1 MNDQSVQKLNLRGH
15 NNAIML
21 YCMKGYS
28 QFCPVA
34 LAAEVFAERWT
45 PLILRELLS
54 GARRFADIHRG
65 VPRMSRN
72 LLCQRLEALAHI
84 GIIERKPLAHGRGSE
99 YHLTDAGRAFGPVVE
114 SLGAWGYKWSSR
126 DLRDEH
132 LDPDFLM
139 WVLHRLV
146 RTENLPD
153 HRVVVYVQFRQTP
166 KRRYWLILNR
176 PEVDVCLFDP
186 GFEVDLE
193 VVADVRT
200 LADICLGHV
209 KVRDAISRGWLTL
222 LGARQICKDFSS
234 WLGTAHYA
242 SAVAS

>member
-1 MNDQSVQKLNLRGH
+1 MVQKLWLLEYKIE
-15 NNAIML
+15 AML
-21 YCMKGYS
+21 YVMNGYG

-72 LLCQRLEALAHI
+72 LLCQRLDSLAYS
-84 GIIERKPLAHGRGSE
+84 GIIERKPTANGRGFE
-99 YHLTDAGRAFGPVVE
+99 YHLTAAGKEFGPVIE
-114 SLGAWGYKWSSR
+114 SLGAWGYKWSTH

-132 LDPDFLM
+132 LDPDFLI
-139 WVLHRLV
+139 WVLHRLM
-146 RTENLPD
+146 RKENLPD
-153 HRVVVYVQFRQTP
+153 HRTVVFFQFRETP
-166 KRRYWLILNR
+166 KRRYWLVLKR

-186 GFEVDLE
+186 GYGIDLE
-193 VVADVRT
+193 VVAKLRA
-200 LADICLGHV
+200 LADICLGHLT
-209 KVRDAISRGWLTL
+209 VRDAMVRGTLTL
-222 LGARQICKDFSS
+222 SGARDLCRKFPT

-242 SAVAS
+242 SAAV

>member
-1 MNDQSVQKLNLRGH
+1 MNEQGFQKLNLQRH
-15 NNAIML
+15 NNSIML
-21 YCMKGYS
+21 YRMKGYG

-45 PLILRELLS
+45 PLIVRELLS

-72 LLCQRLEALAHI
+72 LLCQRLDTLAHV
-84 GIIERKPLAHGRGSE
+84 GIVERKPLARGRGYE
-99 YHLTDAGRAFGPVVE
+99 YHLTDAGRGFGPVVE
-114 SLGAWGYKWSSR
+114 ALGTWGYKWSVR

-146 RTENLPD
+146 RTANLPEN
-153 HRVVVYVQFRQTP
+153 RVVVYFQFRQAP

-186 GFEVDLE
+186 GFGVDLE
-193 VVADVRT
+193 VVADVRA
-200 LADICLGHV
+200 LADICLGQV
-209 KVRDAISRGWLTL
+209 TVRDAISRGWLTL
-222 LGARQICKDFSS
+222 LGARHVCKGFSS
-234 WLGTAHYA
+234 WLGTTHYA
-242 SAVAS
+242 SALAS

>member
-1 MNDQSVQKLNLRGH
+1 MTERSSKIVLAPATKCAH
-15 NNAIML
+15 A
-21 YCMKGYS
+21 YHMKGYG

-65 VPRMSRN
+65 VPRISRN
-72 LLCQRLEALAHI
+72 LLCQRLDALAHS
-84 GIIERKPLAHGRGSE
+84 GIIERKPIGSRRGFE
-99 YHLTDAGRAFGPVVE
+99 YQLTDAGREFGPVVE
-114 SLGAWGYKWSSR
+114 SLGAWGYKWSTR
-126 DLRDEH
+126 DLRDEN

-153 HRVVVYVQFRQTP
+153 RRVVVFFQFRQPP
-166 KRRYWLILNR
+166 KRRYWLVLNR
-176 PEVDVCLFDP
+176 ADIDVCLFDP
-186 GFEVDLE
+186 GFAIDLE
-193 VVADVRT
+193 VVADVRA
-200 LADICLGHV
+200 LAEICLGHLTV
-209 KVRDAISRGWLTL
+209 GDATTRGALKL
-222 LGARQICKDFSS
+222 FGARHFCRKFPT

-242 SAVAS
+242 SAAAS

>member
-1 MNDQSVQKLNLRGH
+1 
-15 NNAIML
+15 
-21 YCMKGYS
+21 
-28 QFCPVA
+28 
-34 LAAEVFAERWT
+34 
-45 PLILRELLS
+45 
-54 GARRFADIHRG
+54 
-65 VPRMSRN
+65 MSRN

-242 SAVAS
+242 SAAAS

>member
-1 MNDQSVQKLNLRGH
+1 
-15 NNAIML
+15 ML
-21 YCMKGYS
+21 YRMKGYG

-65 VPRMSRN
+65 VPRISRN
-72 LLCQRLEALAHI
+72 LLCQRLDTLAHV
-84 GIIERKPLAHGRGSE
+84 GIIERRPFPNARGAE
-99 YHLTDAGRAFGPVVE
+99 YHLTEAGREFGPVIE
-114 SLGAWGYKWSSR
+114 ALGNWGFKWSSR

-139 WVLHRLV
+139 WVMHKLV
-146 RTENLPD
+146 RRENLPN
-153 HRVVVYVQFRQTP
+153 HRVVVFFQFRQAP

-186 GFEVDLE
+186 GFGIDLE
-193 VVADVRT
+193 VVADLRA
-200 LADICLGHV
+200 LADICLGHLRF
-209 KVRDAISRGWLTL
+209 RDAVSRGWLTL
-222 LGARQICKDFSS
+222 LGTRSVCKDFSM
-234 WLGTAHYA
+234 WVGTAHFGSGQPA
-242 SAVAS
+242 QNSISAPTA

>member
-1 MNDQSVQKLNLRGH
+1 MSEPVQKLYLRKYT
-15 NNAIML
+15 NATML
-21 YCMKGYS
+21 CPMKGYG

-54 GARRFADIHRG
+54 GARRFSDIHRG
-65 VPRMSRN
+65 VPRISRN
-72 LLCQRLEALAHI
+72 LLCQRLDALAYA
-84 GIIERKPLAHGRGSE
+84 GIIKRKPIGDKRGFE
-99 YHLTDAGRAFGPVVE
+99 YHLTEAGREFGPVIE

-153 HRVVVYVQFRQTP
+153 CRVVVHFQFRQAP

-176 PEVDVCLFDP
+176 PETDVCLFDP
-186 GFEVDLE
+186 GFGIDLE
-193 VVADVRT
+193 VVADIRT

-209 KVRDAISRGWLTL
+209 RVRDAVSRGWLTL
-222 LGARQICKDFSS
+222 SGARQVCKDFSG
-234 WLGTAHYA
+234 WLGTAHYPA
-242 SAVAS
+242 AAA